1 MLLNFFCASL
11 TAFCGFNIIVLED
24 IVSKIRRGYKWW
36 EMCLTWINPV
46 IWWSNF
52 RKLFTH
58 FNAKYCCLL
67 SWWKVSQPL
76 HHSKGGEEKKHKKT
90 LKLLA
95 SYKVNSQ
102 QKILVGFHELEWS
115 FFFFIFLFT
124 LLILMTILVFIVGS
138 IWHTQLN
145 LDRVYRLYS
154 L

>member
-76 HHSKGGEEKKHKKT
+76 HHSKGGEEKKTQKNLKT
-90 LKLLA
+90 
-95 SYKVNSQ
+95 
-102 QKILVGFHELEWS
+102 FS
-115 FFFFIFLFT
+115 FLQSKFTTKDSCRFPWIGMVFFLFYIS
-124 LLILMTILVFIVGS
+124 LHSFNSHDYIGIHCRFHLA
-138 IWHTQLN
+138 
-145 LDRVYRLYS
+145 YS
-154 L
+154 VKPR